1 MARAAA
7 ATPGGV
13 LPDVGATAEIYAV
26 LGDADRAFEVM
37 ESQSRRR
44 DGGLMLIN
52 ADPPMDSLKSDLRFQ
67 QLLQRIGLPPTAT
80 RAAALHQ

>member
-7 ATPGGV
+7 AT
-13 LPDVGATAEIYAV
+13 V

-37 ESQSRRR
+37 KSQSRRR

-52 ADPPMDSLKSDLRFQ
+52 ADPPMDSLKSDPRLQ
-67 QLLQRIGLPPTAT
+67 QL
-80 RAAALHQ
+80 

>member
-7 ATPGGV
+7 AT
-13 LPDVGATAEIYAV
+13 V

-37 ESQSRRR
+37 KSQSRRR

-52 ADPPMDSLKSDLRFQ
+52 ADPPLDSLKSDPRLQ
-67 QLLQRIGLPPTAT
+67 QLMQRIGLLPTIT
-80 RAAALHQ
+80 RAATPHQ

>member
-7 ATPGGV
+7 AT
-13 LPDVGATAEIYAV
+13 V

-52 ADPPMDSLKSDLRFQ
+52 ADPPLDSLKSDPRLQ
-67 QLLQRIGLPPTAT
+67 QLMQRIGLLPTIT
-80 RAAALHQ
+80 RAATPHQ

>member
-7 ATPGGV
+7 AT
-13 LPDVGATAEIYAV
+13 V

-52 ADPPMDSLKSDLRFQ
+52 ADPPMDSLKSDPRLQ
-67 QLLQRIGLPPTAT
+67 QLLQRIGLLPTAT
-80 RAAALHQ
+80 RAATPHQ

>member
-26 LGDADRAFEVM
+26 LGEADRAFEVM

-52 ADPPMDSLKSDLRFQ
+52 ADPPMDSLKSDPRLQ
-67 QLLQRIGLPPTAT
+67 QLLQRIGLLPTAT
-80 RAAALHQ
+80 RAATPHQ